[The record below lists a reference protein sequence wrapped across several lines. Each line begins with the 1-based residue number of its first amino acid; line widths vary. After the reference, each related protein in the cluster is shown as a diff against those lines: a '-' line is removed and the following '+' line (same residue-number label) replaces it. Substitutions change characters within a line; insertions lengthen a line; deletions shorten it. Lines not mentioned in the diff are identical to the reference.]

1 MIEGINIR
9 CTVGNFEVLR
19 SPRIVLTLRR
29 RAVLTHCEVDI
40 PDADGA
46 IQAELAKK
54 QMVRVRF
61 GHRGDGGTWHD
72 WSGTIK
78 DFQPAGTDAIRVFAV
93 GLEQA
98 LIDTTVTEAMHGEP
112 ADVVARR
119 LFAATGLPVAGIRV
133 PAETFPHI
141 VFSGVTVARAI
152 KQLAASLE
160 RSWGHDLSRHAVWL
174 GESGLYWSDEGEPGD
189 VFVVE
194 SGANL
199 ITNSPNPSGM
209 SYAVSTVLPGLTHSR
224 NIRIRDAR
232 RQYSEVV
239 RAQEV
244 IHALGAG
251 GNTTTI
257 GYGQDEGWG

>member
-9 CTVGNFEVLR
+9 CTVGGVEVLR

-29 RAVLTHCEVDI
+29 RAVVSRCELDI
-40 PDADGA
+40 PDAAGTV
-46 IQAELAKK
+46 QAGLAKK
-54 QMVRVRF
+54 QAVRVRF
-61 GHRGDGGTWHD
+61 GHRGEGGTWHD
-72 WSGTIK
+72 WQGTVSG
-78 DFQPAGTDAIRVFAV
+78 FAPAGPDAVRVSAV

-98 LIDTTVTEAMHGEP
+98 LIDTRVTEAMHGEP

-119 LFAATGLPVAGIRV
+119 LLAQTGLPVAEIEI

-141 VFSGVTVARAI
+141 VFSNVTVARAV

-174 GESGLYWSDEGEPGD
+174 GEAGLYWSDGDEPGD

-194 SGANL
+194 SAANL
-199 ITNSPNPSGM
+199 IGNSPSATGM
-209 SYAVSTVLPGLTHSR
+209 SYATSTILPGLTDGR
-224 NIRIRDAR
+224 KIRIRDAR
-232 RQYSEVV
+232 RQFSELV

-244 IHALGAG
+244 IHTLEAG

-257 GYGQDEGWG
+257 GYGRDEGWG

>member
-9 CTVGNFEVLR
+9 CTVGGVEVLR

-29 RAVLTHCEVDI
+29 RAVVSTCEVDI
-40 PDADGA
+40 PDADGSV
-46 IQAELAKK
+46 QAGLAKK
-54 QMVRVRF
+54 QKVRVRF
-61 GHRGDGGTWHD
+61 GHRGEGGIWHD
-72 WSGTIK
+72 WSGTVK
-78 DFQPAGTDAIRVFAV
+78 DFQPAGPDAVRVSAV

-119 LFAATGLPVAGIRV
+119 LLASTGLPVAAINI

-141 VFSGVTVARAI
+141 VFSNVTVARAV
-152 KQLAASLE
+152 KQLATSLE

-174 GESGLYWSDEGEPGD
+174 GEAGLYWSGGDEPGD
-189 VFVVE
+189 VFVIE
-194 SGANL
+194 TAANL
-199 ITNSPNPSGM
+199 LTHSPNPAGM

-224 NIRIRDAR
+224 KVRIRDHWRDFSELVRAE
-232 RQYSEVV
+232 EVV
-239 RAQEV
+239 
-244 IHALGAG
+244 HNLGAG

-257 GYGQDEGWG
+257 GYGQDCGWG

>member
-9 CTVGNFEVLR
+9 CNVGGVEVLR

-29 RAVLTHCEVDI
+29 RAVVSTCEVDI
-40 PDADGA
+40 PDADGSV
-46 IQAELAKK
+46 QVSLAKK
-54 QMVRVRF
+54 QAVRVRF
-61 GHRGDGGTWHD
+61 GHRGEGGTWHD
-72 WSGTIK
+72 WSGTVK
-78 DFQPAGTDAIRVFAV
+78 DFQPAGPDTIRVQAV

-119 LFAATGLPVAGIRV
+119 LLVSTGLPVAGITI

-141 VFSGVTVARAI
+141 VFSNVTVARAI

-160 RSWGHDLSRHAVWL
+160 RSFGHYLSRHAVWL
-174 GESGLYWSDEGEPGD
+174 GEAGLYWSDGDEPGD

-194 SGANL
+194 TAANL
-199 ITNSPNPSGM
+199 IRNDPNPAGM

-224 NIRIRDAR
+224 RVRIRDTR
-232 RQYSEVV
+232 RDFSELV
-239 RAQEV
+239 RAEEV
-244 IHALGAG
+244 IHSLGAN

-257 GYGQDEGWG
+257 GYGYDGGWG

>member
-9 CTVGNFEVLR
+9 CTVGSVEVLR

-29 RAVLTHCEVDI
+29 RAVVTTCEVDI
-40 PDADGA
+40 PDADGSV
-46 IQAELAKK
+46 QAGLARK
-54 QMVRVRF
+54 QAVRVRF
-61 GHRGDGGTWHD
+61 GHRGEGGTWHD

-78 DFQPAGTDAIRVFAV
+78 DFQPAGADAVRVFAV

-119 LFAATGLPVAGIRV
+119 LMAQTGLPVATVSI
-133 PAETFPHI
+133 PSETMPHI

-152 KQLAASLE
+152 RQLTGSLE

-174 GESGLYWSDEGEPGD
+174 GEAGLYWSDEDEPGD
-189 VFVVE
+189 VFVIE
-194 SGANL
+194 SAANL
-199 ITNSPNPSGM
+199 IRNSPNPAGM
-209 SYAVSTVLPGLTHSR
+209 SFAVSSILPGLTHSR
-224 NIRIRDAR
+224 LVRIRDAR
-232 RQYSEVV
+232 RQFSELV

-244 IHALGAG
+244 IHSLGTD

-257 GYGQDEGWG
+257 GYGKDDGWG